1 MLHTHRHMLYIVY
14 IAVIFVTHETKCYNS
29 ALSAAVGNVTIKETL
44 SDLGK
49 VWHSH
54 RLTIMS
60 NLKPN
65 GQTIS
70 KIHVMNLSTI
80 CFVNWCGE

>member
-1 MLHTHRHMLYIVY
+1 MLHKHRHID
-14 IAVIFVTHETKCYNS
+14 KCYNS
-29 ALSAAVGNVTIKETL
+29 ALSAAVGNGTIKETL